1 MYIESHIIE
10 GNMPKVAQ
18 KTWVEQ
24 GNPIVLEAA
33 DVKPVLDDAIIE
45 TPAEVRTPSSSCM
58 ICASYDKT
66 LGCISQ
72 YKCPYLVR

>member
-10 GNMPKVAQ
+10 DNMPKVAP
-18 KTWVEQ
+18 KTWVVN
-24 GNPIVLEAA
+24 GNPVVVEAA
-33 DVKPVLDDAIIE
+33 DVKPVIE
-45 TPAEVRTPSSSCM
+45 DNVVSTPAEVRTPSSSCM
-58 ICASYDKT
+58 ICASYDKA

>member
-10 GNMPKVAQ
+10 GNMPKAAQ
-18 KTWVEQ
+18 KTWIEH

-33 DVKPVLDDAIIE
+33 DVKPVFDDTIIAA
-45 TPAEVRTPSSSCM
+45 PAEVRTPSSSCM
-58 ICASYDKT
+58 ICASYDKL

>member
-1 MYIESHIIE
+1 MYIDSNVFETS
-10 GNMPKVAQ
+10 MPKVAP
-18 KTWVEQ
+18 KIWVEN
-24 GNPIVLEAA
+24 GNTVVVEAA
-33 DVKPVLDDAIIE
+33 DVKPVLDDAIIA

-58 ICASYDKT
+58 ICASYDKL

>member
-18 KTWVEQ
+18 KTWVEN
-24 GNPIVLEAA
+24 GYPVILEAA
-33 DVKPVLDDAIIE
+33 DVTPVFDDTIIAA
-45 TPAEVRTPSSSCM
+45 PAEVRTPSSSCM
-58 ICASYDKT
+58 ICASYDKM